1 MSNAFVAG
9 DLVRAQRWAGSSPA
23 TPLALDEPGY
33 GIIVERSHRLGGH
46 MLYKIFIE
54 GRFLLFRENEMSILG
69 AE

>member
-9 DLVRAQRWAGSSPA
+9 DLVRAQRWAGPRE
-23 TPLALDEPGY
+23 LAEPGY
-33 GIIVERSHRLGGH
+33 GIIVERSHLLGGH

-54 GRFLLFRENEMSILG
+54 GRFLLFRENEMCILG

>member
-9 DLVRAQRWAGSSPA
+9 DLVRARVWSRP
-23 TPLALDEPGY
+23 ALDEPGY
-33 GIIVERSHRLGGH
+33 GIIVERSHLLGGH

-54 GRFLLFRENEMSILG
+54 GRFLLFRENEMCILG

>member
-9 DLVRAQRWAGSSPA
+9 DLVRARTWAR
-23 TPLALDEPGY
+23 TTALDEPGY
-33 GIIVERSHRLGGH
+33 GIIVERSHLLGGH

-54 GRFLLFRENEMSILG
+54 GRFLLFRENEMCILG

>member
-9 DLVRAQRWAGSSPA
+9 DLVRAQRWAS
-23 TPLALDEPGY
+23 TMALDEPGY

-54 GRFLLFRENEMSILG
+54 GRFLLFRENEMCILG